1 MLRIIV
7 YASFFWLTISNSNA
21 NQVITL
27 EDVVRSVL
35 NSNLEI
41 DKQQTLVDGSN
52 AAAQQVSSE
61 FDWNLAAEGG
71 LRRPRVPKAN
81 SEGLLTNETEFNY
94 VSKVSVGMEKR
105 FRNGITFAPGGS
117 YSQNLNSNRSDVL
130 ADSVSAP
137 SLAVTIPLLR
147 GRGTKATTANEQA
160 AKQTQKASE
169 LNKDRTTAKII
180 VNATHQ
186 YWQSVAA
193 KRNLE
198 AEQKAGEEAADITEN
213 LKKLSEQGELSILE
227 YQSSVANLNLRRLKI
242 EKSAATWNSTR
253 RKLARIMESGHRI
266 KNLPVS
272 DNQFPNF
279 GEEEH
284 LILDENVLIDIAFEQ
299 RRDLLALQRKLQSK
313 KLNLVKFR
321 NDMQPQLDLNL
332 DLDKITLSYAQSLGR
347 NLSKGR
353 KRASSAE
360 LKAQEI
366 ELQMLKQA
374 ISDEV
379 YETVDNLQLSFK
391 SYKRAHKAYRL
402 LDQIANT
409 TRDKVVQGTAARN
422 EYLSALDKLSEV
434 EQIINAAS
442 VDYAT
447 ALAKLRLA
455 TGTLPIGSTKIQ
467 DTLKTLLTV
476 PTNG

>member
-7 YASFFWLTISNSNA
+7 YALLLLFTINNSQA
-21 NQVITL
+21 NQVISL

-41 DKQQTLVDGSN
+41 DKQQTLVDQSN
-52 AAAQQVSSE
+52 AVAQQASAQ

-71 LRRPRVPKAN
+71 VKRPRVP
-81 SEGLLTNETEFNY
+81 STSPEGYLTNETEFNY
-94 VSKVSVGMEKR
+94 VSKITVGMQKQ
-105 FRNGITFAPGGS
+105 FRNGVTIAPGGS
-117 YSQNLNSNRSDVL
+117 YSRNLNDNRSEVL
-130 ADSVSAP
+130 ADSVTAP
-137 SLAVTIPLLR
+137 SIAVTIPLLR
-147 GRGTKATTANEQA
+147 GRGTKATTATEQA

-169 LNKDRTTAKII
+169 LKRDRATAKII
-180 VNATHQ
+180 VNATRQ
-186 YWQSVAA
+186 YWQSIAA

-198 AEQKAGEEAADITEN
+198 AEQKAGKEAAAITET

-253 RKLARIMESGHRI
+253 RKLARLIESSHRI

-279 GEEEH
+279 GVETD
-284 LILDENVLIDIAFEQ
+284 LILDENLLIDIAFEQ
-299 RRDLLALQRKLQSK
+299 RRDLLALQRNLQSK
-313 KLNLVKFR
+313 RLNLVKSR
-321 NDMQPQLDLNL
+321 NEMQPKLDLNL

-353 KRASSAE
+353 KRASTAE

-366 ELQMLKQA
+366 EVQMLKQS

-379 YETVDNLQLSFK
+379 YETVENLQLSFK

-409 TRDKVVQGTAARN
+409 TRDKVAQGTVARN

-447 ALAKLRLA
+447 TLAKLRLA
-455 TGTLPIGSTKIQ
+455 TGTLPIGSEKLQ
-467 DTLKTLLTV
+467 ETLKRLLTV

>member
-1 MLRIIV
+1 MLRKIV
-7 YASFFWLTISNSNA
+7 YALLLLFTINSSQA
-21 NQVITL
+21 NPVVGL
-27 EDVVRSVL
+27 EDIVRSVL

-41 DKQQTLVDGSN
+41 DKQQILVDQSN
-52 AAAQQVSSE
+52 AIAQQVSAE

-71 LRRPRVPKAN
+71 VKRPRVPGT
-81 SEGLLTNETEFNY
+81 SPEGYLTNETEFNY
-94 VSKVSVGMEKR
+94 VSKIAVGMEKQ
-105 FRNGITFAPGGS
+105 FRNGITIAPGGS
-117 YSQNLNSNRSDVL
+117 YSQNLNDNRSEVL
-130 ADSVSAP
+130 ADSVTAP
-137 SLAVTIPLLR
+137 SIAVTIPLLR
-147 GRGTKATTANEQA
+147 GRGTEVTTANEQA
-160 AKQTQKASE
+160 AKETQKASE
-169 LNKDRTTAKII
+169 LIRDRATAKII

-198 AEQKAGEEAADITEN
+198 AEQKAGDEAAAITET

-242 EKSAATWNSTR
+242 EKSAVTWNSTR
-253 RKLARIMESGHRI
+253 RKLARLMESGHRI
-266 KNLPVS
+266 KILPVS
-272 DNQFPNF
+272 DDQFPNF
-279 GEEEH
+279 GVETD

-299 RRDLLALQRKLQSK
+299 RRDLLALQRKVQSK
-313 KLNLVKFR
+313 RLNLVKSR

-353 KRASSAE
+353 KRASTAE
-360 LKAQEI
+360 LKTQEI

-379 YETVDNLQLSFK
+379 YETVENLQLSFK

-409 TRDKVVQGTAARN
+409 TRDKVAQGTAARN

-434 EQIINAAS
+434 EQMINAAS

-455 TGTLPIGSTKIQ
+455 TGTLPVSSEKLQ
-467 DTLKTLLTV
+467 ETLKKLLTV